1 MLGVSEILKRR
12 IHDVDIIVL
21 REDFERAK
29 DIIDKLSLTG
39 IDILALAEI
48 RADNQVYRF
57 FLDDEM
63 LAKIKKKRLLG
74 LSLPVIAVEDNIVF
88 KAIVQRSEM
97 KGRHDIEDIQ
107 HMMKN
112 DIDMHYLRK
121 RIGKLKVSGRVSAIV
136 GTLIKNTERGPK
148 KVKSISRTNTSTK

>member
-48 RADNQVYRF
+48 
-57 FLDDEM
+57 
-63 LAKIKKKRLLG
+63 
-74 LSLPVIAVEDNIVF
+74 
-88 KAIVQRSEM
+88 
-97 KGRHDIEDIQ
+97 
-107 HMMKN
+107 
-112 DIDMHYLRK
+112 
-121 RIGKLKVSGRVSAIV
+121 
-136 GTLIKNTERGPK
+136 
-148 KVKSISRTNTSTK
+148 